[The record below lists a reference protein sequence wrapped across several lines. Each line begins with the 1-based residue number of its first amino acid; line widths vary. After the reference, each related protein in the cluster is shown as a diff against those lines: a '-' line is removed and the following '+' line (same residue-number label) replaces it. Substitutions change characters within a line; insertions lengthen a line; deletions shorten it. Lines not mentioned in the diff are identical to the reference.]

1 MCALEPGG
9 MRTNWG
15 VRANKET
22 PVLLPEYEPS
32 VGAVIK
38 ALASYWGNEISDP
51 AKVAQLILRLAGR
64 DQLPA
69 HLLIG
74 SDAVEFAGQAE
85 ATRWREVSVSTD
97 FNASGPLPAMR
108 F

>member
-1 MCALEPGG
+1 
-9 MRTNWG
+9 MRSNWG
-15 VRANKET
+15 ACANKAT

-51 AKVAQLILRLAGR
+51 AKVAQLILRLAAS
-64 DQLPA
+64 DHLPA

-74 SDAVEFAGQAE
+74 SDEVEFAGQAE
-85 ATRWREVSVSTD
+85 ATRVPEAERWRGFIVSTTW
-97 FNASGPLPAMR
+97 NPPRPCPAAR